1 MLSGE
6 TAIGRYPAAA
16 VRLMARIAART
27 EETIDFEALLNS
39 RKVGSGSS
47 VAEAICYATCRAAHD
62 LNVAAIVS
70 STQSGATARMVSKF
84 RPRPPIL
91 AVTPNRWVARQL
103 CLVWGVHPLLVP
115 ETDNID
121 DMIDAAVS
129 AALKT
134 GKVKPGDR
142 IAITAGVKTGVP
154 GSTNLL
160 EIHQVEE
167 PSA

>member
-1 MLSGE
+1 AE
-6 TAIGRYPAAA
+6 
-16 VRLMARIAART
+16 RT
-27 EETIDFEALLNS
+27 EETIDFEGLLRN
-39 RKVGSGSS
+39 RRVGPGST
-47 VAEAICYATCRAAHD
+47 VAEAVSHAACQASHD
-62 LNVAAIVS
+62 LQVAAIVS

-91 AVTPNRWVARQL
+91 AVTPYHTVARQL
-103 CLVWGVHPLLVP
+103 CLVWGVHPLVVP
-115 ETDNID
+115 HTDNID